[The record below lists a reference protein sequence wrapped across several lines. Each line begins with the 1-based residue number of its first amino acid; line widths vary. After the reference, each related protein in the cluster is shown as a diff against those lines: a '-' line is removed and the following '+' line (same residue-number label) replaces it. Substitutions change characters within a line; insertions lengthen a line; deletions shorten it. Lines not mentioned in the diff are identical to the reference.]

1 MAKTGT
7 NAAQILAVESGGRP
21 SVQVWGTRGMVSSMH
36 PAATDAALEVLRRGG
51 NAVDAA
57 VALGA
62 AISVTSHDW
71 SGIAGDSAW
80 QIYRAATGECFYL
93 DGYSTCPRATTPEV
107 LQRHFDLDKARDP
120 RAFAEE
126 PPERR
131 HVGVATAM
139 VPGTP
144 AAWLELARRFGTLR
158 FAELCEPAIALA
170 RHGVPLNRYFAGSL
184 GKSAAKLAP
193 HESSRRIVCK
203 PDGALLGEGE
213 TFRQPDLAATLKRL
227 AEHGREGF
235 YGGETA
241 ELIVEY
247 CRRHAG
253 LITHDDLAGYRPVW
267 REVLRGGYRGSEVI
281 VTAPPTAGVHVVQ
294 GLNIL
299 EGFDLAAHEYH
310 SAASLHLMIESVKLA
325 LADRRAAGGD
335 PDFVTI
341 DVARLAGKR
350 HAQELRARIKRE
362 RAQPVAAHGF
372 AGSSTTHFVVADGAG
387 NIVNATQ
394 TIGSGFGCGEVV
406 EGTGMFMNDRT
417 WWMALA
423 GSPNTV
429 APGHR
434 ANIGHAPTM
443 LAAGGR
449 PYAALGSPGGFGIV
463 QYVIQTIVNMVDY
476 GLDVQS
482 AIEAPR
488 FKLEDLAGRVGIE
501 KRVSAAVRR
510 ELAELG
516 HEVVDYPE
524 WTDRVG
530 GVEGVF
536 VDADTGNMLGGY
548 DPRRNSLAA
557 GLDRS

>member
-1 MAKTGT
+1 M
-7 NAAQILAVESGGRP
+7 
-21 SVQVWGTRGMVSSMH
+21 
-36 PAATDAALEVLRRGG
+36 
-51 NAVDAA
+51 
-57 VALGA
+57 
-62 AISVTSHDW
+62 
-71 SGIAGDSAW
+71 
-80 QIYRAATGECFYL
+80 
-93 DGYSTCPRATTPEV
+93 
-107 LQRHFDLDKARDP
+107 
-120 RAFAEE
+120 
-126 PPERR
+126 
-131 HVGVATAM
+131 
-139 VPGTP
+139 
-144 AAWLELARRFGTLR
+144 
-158 FAELCEPAIALA
+158 
-170 RHGVPLNRYFAGSL
+170 
-184 GKSAAKLAP
+184 
-193 HESSRRIVCK
+193 
-203 PDGALLGEGE
+203 
-213 TFRQPDLAATLKRL
+213 
-227 AEHGREGF
+227 
-235 YGGETA
+235 
-241 ELIVEY
+241 
-247 CRRHAG
+247 
-253 LITHDDLAGYRPVW
+253 
-267 REVLRGGYRGSEVI
+267 
-281 VTAPPTAGVHVVQ
+281 
-294 GLNIL
+294 
-299 EGFDLAAHEYH
+299 
-310 SAASLHLMIESVKLA
+310 
-325 LADRRAAGGD
+325 
-335 PDFVTI
+335 
-341 DVARLAGKR
+341 
-350 HAQELRARIKRE
+350 
-362 RAQPVAAHGF
+362 AAHGF

-449 PYAALGSPGGFGIV
+449 PYAALGSPGGLGIV